1 MSDNI
6 KRELL
11 WLLPTMLLSMVVL
24 YIISWQTGWEL
35 RSGQE
40 LEIIAHDQY
49 YLLDF
54 KLIAIY
60 VFTHVLMLVY
70 TARLVISNFKV
81 LKLNLV
87 MLVVYG
93 YVAFVNYTFYGM
105 LHAYSSLFYGILG
118 GAMFMAAFTVAMM
131 VIRLVQ
137 KKG

>member
-35 RSGQE
+35 RPGQE
-40 LEIIAHDQY
+40 LEIIVHDQY